1 MGEIVGSSGV
11 VVGSSGFGDPLF
23 CWGWWDRVAPVGG
36 EGKNERVCGGF
47 RGQFQATEGHSR
59 PTGWLILG
67 YFWALDWGKI
77 LCFHGPRGL
86 VPANFT
92 VFREIGGWDG
102 LDAGMVWRRGGGGWA
117 REYHTTIL
125 YTREMGMME
134 IGADSKGNR
143 VENSC
148 D

>member
-1 MGEIVGSSGV
+1 MADFWFFGGKRGWEGV
-11 VVGSSGFGDPLF
+11 V
-23 CWGWWDRVAPVGG
+23 CWFR
-36 EGKNERVCGGF
+36 GGF

-59 PTGWLILG
+59 PTGWVILG
-67 YFWALDWGKI
+67 YFWVFVCAEV

-125 YTREMGMME
+125 YTREMGMVD
-134 IGADSKGNR
+134 IGIDSKGNR

-148 D
+148 DWIFQSQNL